1 MSLEDDAERL
11 KNQPIFSSF
20 GAEQLRLVAFSAE
33 TVQVPAKTIL
43 FREGEPADGGC
54 LLVSGQILL
63 RSSETGQETLI
74 DEPGTLLGELAL
86 LTEITRPAT
95 AATVTDC
102 TLMMLS
108 RRLLRRVL
116 EEYPAMAE
124 VMRMALAERL
134 HALSADLSKLH
145 PEFSRK

>member
-1 MSLEDDAERL
+1 MVTVTSWPVMLPPSDAML
-11 KNQPIFSSF
+11 CVF
-20 GAEQLRLVAFSAE
+20 
-33 TVQVPAKTIL
+33 
-43 FREGEPADGGC
+43 
-54 LLVSGQILL
+54 
-63 RSSETGQETLI
+63 
-74 DEPGTLLGELAL
+74 
-86 LTEITRPAT
+86 